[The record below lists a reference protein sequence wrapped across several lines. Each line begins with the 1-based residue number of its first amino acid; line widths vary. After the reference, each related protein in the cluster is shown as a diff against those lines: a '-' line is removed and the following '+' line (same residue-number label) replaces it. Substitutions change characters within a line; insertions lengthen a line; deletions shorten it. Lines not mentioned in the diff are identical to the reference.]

1 MRFIFVGI
9 IFPILFGCSNG
20 PLLGYQPYTKEPLHL
35 GRLLDI
41 GLGGSGQRSVLK
53 AINTCKEINDTEC
66 LARQYLYYGI
76 FLRHDMVTRNKES
89 FEKRGFK
96 DKTVTYAN
104 RYQKSVDYIQK
115 AFALNS
121 KSEPYRACIE
131 KLVRE
136 KPLIYDVEFG
146 MDIAITADCNIE

>member
-1 MRFIFVGI
+1 MRFIFMGV
-9 IFPILFGCSNG
+9 IFFILTTGCSGG
-20 PLLGYQPYTKEPLHL
+20 PLLGFQPYTKEPLHL
-35 GRLLDI
+35 RNILDI
-41 GLGGSGQRSVLK
+41 GLRGQGRRNVIK
-53 AINTCKEINDTEC
+53 AINKCREINDSEC

-76 FLRHDMVTRNKES
+76 FLRHHIVTRNKES
-89 FEKRGFK
+89 FEKKGFK

-121 KSEPYRACIE
+121 KSQPYRACIE

-136 KPLIYDVEFG
+136 KPYINFFG
-146 MDIAITADCNIE
+146 RLDIEIPSCD